1 MSEEFYGIIYFVN
14 MIEHIVAAFIEST
27 CLKIWYIFC
36 IFQCIFALFCLLLQ
50 FSEMIS
56 FAPLLSYHTIYIQG
70 RIQALFEI
78 GNRSKIGAQIL
89 IDQLKI

>member
-1 MSEEFYGIIYFVN
+1 
-14 MIEHIVAAFIEST
+14 MIGHIVAAFIEST
-27 CLKIWYIFC
+27 CLEIWYKDSLF
-36 IFQCIFALFCLLLQ
+36 FVYFSVFFALFCLLLQ

>member
-1 MSEEFYGIIYFVN
+1 
-14 MIEHIVAAFIEST
+14 MIGRIVAAFIEST
-27 CLKIWYIFC
+27 CLEIWYKDSLF
-36 IFQCIFALFCLLLQ
+36 FVYFSVFFALFCLLLQ

>member
-1 MSEEFYGIIYFVN
+1 
-14 MIEHIVAAFIEST
+14 MIGHIVAAFIEST
-27 CLKIWYIFC
+27 CLEIWYKDSLF
-36 IFQCIFALFCLLLQ
+36 FVYFSVFFALFCLLLQ

-56 FAPLLSYHTIYIQG
+56 FAPLLSYHTVYIQG

>member
-1 MSEEFYGIIYFVN
+1 
-14 MIEHIVAAFIEST
+14 MIGHIVAAFIEST
-27 CLKIWYIFC
+27 CLEIWYKDSLF
-36 IFQCIFALFCLLLQ
+36 FVYFSVFFALFCLLLQ

-78 GNRSKIGAQIL
+78 GNQSKIGAQIL

>member
-1 MSEEFYGIIYFVN
+1 
-14 MIEHIVAAFIEST
+14 MIGHIVAAFIEST
-27 CLKIWYIFC
+27 CLEIWYKDSLF
-36 IFQCIFALFCLLLQ
+36 FVYFSVFFALFCLLLQ

-78 GNRSKIGAQIL
+78 DNRSKIGAQIL